1 MGKVKNGTA
10 DRYEKIDKFEFE
22 KLNLNK

>member
-10 DRYEKIDKFEFE
+10 DRYENNDKFE